1 MLNVSRSFFNLS
13 SFQRQWNYDH
23 TTHTSQYNT
32 GNDWKLEKIEKK
44 HTSDLRLRF
53 SGKLQFWGKTTFQ
66 SPLKIFQ
73 MVYQHVEGIQRVV
86 QLYLFQT
93 VTKLWSYDTYI
104 TIHSRKCENT
114 LENPS
119 SQGTAVPICSKL
131 SQVAKWRF
139 FWNIPKIL

>member
-1 MLNVSRSFFNLS
+1 MYLDASSIVVLS
-13 SFQRQWNYDH
+13 NGNEIMIIRH
-23 TTHTSQYNT
+23 IHPNT
-32 GNDWKLEKIEKK
+32 IQEMFKQLEKIEKN
-44 HTSDLRLRF
+44 T
-53 SGKLQFWGKTTFQ
+53 LQIWGWDFPESHKFEVKRHFKALQ
-66 SPLKIFQ
+66 KVFQ
-73 MVYQHVEGIQRVV
+73 MIYQHVEGIQRVV